1 MINSV
6 IAEWEVA
13 MAEKLERDLSID
25 IDMKDGHLML
35 EIFDLAKSLQ
45 LPVLKNRKVKGL
57 LSIFDVCQNLGSDIN
72 VSELMETD
80 ITVAGVEEGTFS
92 FTNSNQYILPFVNEE
107 GDFQGFI
114 NRIMQKCYLPNEEYM
129 KVINTG
135 LDNMFNNLLNNN
147 EVQESEIK
155 EWKASFDAIFET
167 NYNGIYLTTGKG
179 DTLSINPNVV
189 MVHDVDLNGIDVEDD
204 KAKVHFE
211 FDESAVSNVNIIQH
225 VQRRKEFSLSE
236 NIITDG
242 GIVRVVDGLQSFEEI
257 RAELEDTQSLANA
270 YKEELEVMR
279 TVADTG
285 DLIVESREM
294 KSIVALAAKIS
305 KVDTTV
311 LIQGASGVGK
321 GVLSKFIHENSH
333 RSDGPFVKVDCG
345 SIPEHLL
352 ESELFG
358 YVKGAFTGASS
369 EGKIGQ
375 IEMANHGTLF
385 LDEIGELP
393 MSLQTK
399 LLRVLQDKQIMRVGS
414 TRVIDVDIRVLTA
427 TNRNLKEMVANR
439 EFREDL
445 FYRLNVVPIY
455 IPSLNN
461 RKGDIKALVEHFLK
475 GFNEKYTMNKKF
487 ERRAIK
493 KLMDYSWPGN
503 VRELENMVEY
513 LMVTTE
519 DDVIMERDL
528 PEDVRGPNQN
538 TGISLENITSLKDAV
553 KTLEIKLLKQA
564 MEKSR
569 NTEEMASILKMDRS
583 TISRKLQKYNI
594 KTDFKKH

>member
-1 MINSV
+1 MVNSV

-45 LPVLKNRKVKGL
+45 LPVLKNRKVEGL

-80 ITVAGVEEGTFS
+80 ITIAGVEEGTFS
-92 FTNSNQYILPFVNEE
+92 FTNSKQYILPFVNEE
-107 GDFQGFI
+107 GNFQGFI

-135 LDNMFNNLLNNN
+135 LDNMFNNLRDNN

-211 FDESAVSNVNIIQH
+211 FDQSAVSNVNIIQH

-305 KVDTTV
+305 RVDTTV

-475 GFNEKYTMNKKF
+475 GFNEKYNMNKKF

-519 DDVIMERDL
+519 EDVILERDL

>member
-1 MINSV
+1 MVNSV

-45 LPVLKNRKVKGL
+45 LPVLKNRKVEGL

-92 FTNSNQYILPFVNEE
+92 FTNSKQYILPFVNEE
-107 GDFQGFI
+107 GNFQGFI

-135 LDNMFNNLLNNN
+135 LDNMFNNLRDNN

-211 FDESAVSNVNIIQH
+211 FDQSAVSNVNIIQH

-305 KVDTTV
+305 RVDTTV

-475 GFNEKYTMNKKF
+475 GFNEKYNMNKKF

-519 DDVIMERDL
+519 EDVILERDL